1 MPRRQGEFL
10 YPGFGLVFLWEVG
23 LIGAEKTGEA
33 YWVSRERTVGELGGR
48 NGYFV
53 RVLRAGGAACICLWS
68 HYAPM
73 PVKNAA
79 RGMLKTAKPSQDS
92 QPLAAS
98 HNPCPIDPDPPQSL
112 GPC

>member
-23 LIGAEKTGEA
+23 LRGAEKTGEA
-33 YWVSRERTVGELGGR
+33 YWVSRERKVGELGGR
-48 NGYFV
+48 NGYFL
-53 RVLRAGGAACICLWS
+53 RVLRAGGAACVCLWS
-68 HYAPM
+68 HYAPV

-98 HNPCPIDPDPPQSL
+98 CNPCPIDPDPPQTL
-112 GPC
+112 GHC